1 MPSERADDVLQD
13 MDDGKCLGS
22 VLMEDA
28 WQLARAGK
36 VPTRQNDGLTEEANH
51 CDKVRAATQQ
61 SFAETISWACAEDLL
76 DLPRLRSATQ

>member
-36 VPTRQNDGLTEEANH
+36 LPTRQNDGLTEEANH
-51 CDKVRAATQQ
+51 CDKVRAPTQQ
-61 SFAETISWACAEDLL
+61 SFAEMIPRACAEDLL
-76 DLPRLRSATQ
+76 DLVRSRSATQ

>member
-51 CDKVRAATQQ
+51 CDKVRA
-61 SFAETISWACAEDLL
+61 SCLS
-76 DLPRLRSATQ
+76 RRR